1 MTKDTIKALKEE
13 NKRFTITMMN
23 KNGYT
28 VMRKFTTI
36 QSCKTFAKHFPLS
49 VFFAWIYDK
58 SKDSIIMQNNYSDK
72 LYKCNEESFIPYW
85 C

>member
-1 MTKDTIKALKEE
+1 MTKDTIKALSD

-28 VMRKFTTI
+28 ILRKFDTI

-49 VFFAWIYDK
+49 VFFTWIYDK
-58 SKDSIIMQNNYSDK
+58 VNDSMIMQNNYTDK
-72 LYKCNEESFIPYW
+72 LFKCNNDNFIPYW